1 MSLSE
6 NQKIAFI
13 EQLTA
18 AIEEGSAE
26 DGSALARKAIA
37 EGVTPLE
44 FFSQV
49 IQPILV
55 GLGEA
60 FSRLDVFLPDL
71 MKAGMVVKA
80 IQKNVLDEETR
91 KSNQADSSRGK
102 VVIGTCQGDIHDIGK
117 SMVALMLQVNG
128 FSVIDLGVNVSP
140 QAFIETAQRE
150 KADII
155 AMSSLLTTSL
165 PFIKDVVNRLT
176 AFNLRS
182 QFKVIAG
189 GAAINP
195 EWASTVG
202 LDGFG
207 RDAVEA
213 VEICSQL
220 VNVKGVVG

>member
-6 NQKIAFI
+6 NQKKVFI
-13 EQLTA
+13 EQLSS

-26 DGSALARKAIA
+26 VGSAVARQAIS

-55 GLGEA
+55 GVGDA
-60 FSRLDVFLPDL
+60 FSRLEVFLPEL

-91 KSNQADSSRGK
+91 KSNLADNSRGK

-128 FSVIDLGVNVSP
+128 FNVIDLGVNVSP

-150 KADII
+150 NADII
-155 AMSSLLTTSL
+155 AMSSLLTTSM

-176 AFNLRS
+176 AFNLRG

-195 EWASTVG
+195 GWVSTAG

-207 RDAVEA
+207 RDAIEA
-213 VEICSQL
+213 VEVCSQL
-220 VNVKGVVG
+220 IKHKGV

>member
-1 MSLSE
+1 MSLNE
-6 NQKIAFI
+6 NQKKVFI
-13 EQLTA
+13 EQLKA

-26 DGSALARKAIA
+26 DGSALARQAMV

-49 IQPILV
+49 VQPILV
-55 GLGEA
+55 ELGDA

-91 KSNQADSSRGK
+91 KSNLADTSRGK

-128 FSVIDLGVNVSP
+128 FNVIDLGVNVSP
-140 QAFIETAQRE
+140 QAFIETAQHE

-165 PFIKDVVNRLT
+165 PFIKDVDNRLS

-220 VNVKGVVG
+220 MKQKGV

>member
-1 MSLSE
+1 MSLNE
-6 NQKIAFI
+6 NQKKVFI
-13 EQLTA
+13 EQLKA

-26 DGSALARKAIA
+26 DGSALARQAMV

-49 IQPILV
+49 VQPILV
-55 GLGEA
+55 ELGDA

-91 KSNQADSSRGK
+91 KSNLADTSRGK

-128 FSVIDLGVNVSP
+128 FNVIDLGVNVSP
-140 QAFIETAQRE
+140 QAFIETAQHE

-165 PFIKDVVNRLT
+165 PFIKDVVNRLS

-220 VNVKGVVG
+220 MKQKGV